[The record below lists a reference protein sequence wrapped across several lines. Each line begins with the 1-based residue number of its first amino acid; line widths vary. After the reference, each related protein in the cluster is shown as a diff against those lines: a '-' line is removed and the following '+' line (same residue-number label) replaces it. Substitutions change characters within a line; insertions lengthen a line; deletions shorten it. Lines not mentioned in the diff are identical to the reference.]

1 MQSPRSNQS
10 EEDEVFSPMQEVENE
25 YLCSDIDYSTP
36 GNTINFAYIQSPSVN
51 QEQLVTPHYSNN
63 SGDKSAGSTP
73 YRVLQ
78 NSSIELHIEETEL
91 DRCVE
96 TPDSYSS
103 LQFISGT
110 VDNKLFD
117 STSTTKTVKKESS
130 YLPMR
135 MGDTPDF
142 YNSRDTITFL

>member
-36 GNTINFAYIQSPSVN
+36 GNTINFAYIQSPSVT

-78 NSSIELHIEETEL
+78 NSSIELHIEGTEL
-91 DRCVE
+91 NRCVE

-103 LQFISGT
+103 LQFMSGT
-110 VDNKLFD
+110 VDNMLFD
-117 STSTTKTVKKESS
+117 STSTTKSVKKESS
-130 YLPMR
+130 FLPMR
-135 MGDTPDF
+135 KGDTPDL